1 MKKIRATSV
10 VAIAVAAGWAL
21 PAQAQVRDSGAVL
34 QELQDMRAKMDA
46 MAQRIDALESEL
58 AAANAKADA
67 ATHAA
72 QDATT
77 TASAAQKAV
86 EKAPPVNVAWKGAPQ
101 LSTDDGWSFKPRG
114 RMQVDVGSVNGP
126 SGLTSAD
133 RDHLGTSV
141 EFRRIYLGFDGT
153 MPGGF
158 GYRAEINVAD
168 SNVVIND
175 MYLTYTP
182 TKNVT
187 LALGNQKPNW
197 GLEEM
202 TSDLFTSLMERSSF
216 SQAFGFERRVG
227 LNAQYTGK
235 MLVAQ
240 GGVFADDPSSLGSDS
255 NKSWSADGR
264 VVIMPKVAGGT
275 LHLGGSAHLRTL
287 NESIPTVTYQTRPFV
302 HTTDLRFVKAGVG
315 NATSELGL
323 GLEAAYIHGRFHA
336 TAESFWQT
344 VRRTGFKNPT
354 FNGGYAELGYLLTD
368 DTTAYKDG
376 TYDRIKPKHGLDK
389 GGIGAIQLNARYDWL
404 DLDNAGVLG
413 GRQQTAGVSAV
424 WIPTDYVRF
433 ILNYGHIWVSD
444 SPVLVNGTDGSYGVD
459 ALGMRAQFDF

>member
-1 MKKIRATSV
+1 
-10 VAIAVAAGWAL
+10 
-21 PAQAQVRDSGAVL
+21 
-34 QELQDMRAKMDA
+34 MRTRMDA
-46 MAQRIDALESEL
+46 MAQRIDTLEAEL

-67 ATHAA
+67 ATQAA
-72 QDATT
+72 QSATT
-77 TASAAQKAV
+77 TASAAQKAA

-126 SGLTSAD
+126 SGLSAAD
-133 RDHLGTSV
+133 KDHLGTSV

-182 TKNVT
+182 AKNVT

-202 TSDLFTSLMERSSF
+202 TSDLFTSMMERSSF

-227 LNAQYTGK
+227 LNVQYTGK

-240 GGVFADDPSSLGSDS
+240 AGVFADDPNSLGSD
-255 NKSWSADGR
+255 NDKSWSADGR
-264 VVIMPKVAGGT
+264 VIVMPKLAGGT

-287 NESIPTVTYQTRPFV
+287 NDAIPKITTVTYQARPFV
-302 HTTDLRFVKAGVG
+302 HTTDLRFVKADVPD
-315 NATSELGL
+315 ATSELGL

-336 TAESFWQT
+336 TAESFWQR
-344 VRRTGFKNPT
+344 VRRTGFKDPT
-354 FNGGYAELGYLLTD
+354 FNGGYAEVGYLLTD
-368 DTTAYKDG
+368 DTTAYRDG
-376 TYDRIKPKHGLDK
+376 TYDRIKPRHGVDK
-389 GGIGAIQLNARYDWL
+389 GGIGAIQVNARYDWL
-404 DLDNAGVLG
+404 DLDNGGILG

-424 WIPTDYVRF
+424 WMPTDYVRF
-433 ILNYGHIWVSD
+433 ILNYGHVWVSG
-444 SPVLVNGTDGSYGVD
+444 SPVLVNGTDDTYEVD
-459 ALGMRAQFDF
+459 ALGARAQFDF